1 MLDWLKQRSEI
12 EALKIKYCN
21 LMKKSYQLALRD
33 KEASDRIHDEAEKL
47 YQKIKELQS
56 NS

>member
-12 EALKIKYCN
+12 EVLKVKYTN

-33 KEASDRIHDEAEKL
+33 KEASDRVHDEAEKL